1 MKLTFVSGLIIF
13 LIFTP
18 AFSPA
23 QQSRS
28 SYRFTLESCIHF
40 ARDGSP
46 AAAIEEA
53 GFQRRYWD
61 YRAFRADLL
70 PRVVLN
76 GNAPGLNR
84 SITAIVLDG
93 GNRAFIPQ
101 SDAFSSATLSLVQTL
116 PWTGGQLT
124 LSSGLQ
130 RIDQFGGGQDT
141 LFWQSTP
148 LVFSFLQPL
157 FRHNDSKWRRLR
169 ANLDYRIA
177 EREYRESLEGIAVD
191 ITDTFFDFYI
201 AQMNVANAE
210 FNVAI
215 NDTLYTISQG
225 RYQVGTI
232 AENELLQIELAL
244 LTARNELAGARLALQ
259 RALASLKT
267 TLGLPGEAQVEV
279 IPPAWS
285 APLSISPDTAIAY
298 ARRNRSNFLTYD
310 ARRLSAREDISRARS
325 EAGFSASLSA
335 SFGFNQSADNIPG
348 VYRDPLDQQFFT
360 VNFQMPILDWGRSR
374 AVVQA
379 ARLEQERLQTDLDLQ
394 EENFVQEVRFLAE
407 EFLLLQEQVILA
419 AKADTIANRRYEVTK
434 NRYLVGKIDITE
446 LYNAQSQKDG
456 ARQNYI
462 QTLRRYWVTYYRLRQ
477 QTLYDFREG
486 VSIL

>member
-1 MKLTFVSGLIIF
+1 
-13 LIFTP
+13 
-18 AFSPA
+18 
-23 QQSRS
+23 
-28 SYRFTLESCIHF
+28 
-40 ARDGSP
+40 
-46 AAAIEEA
+46 
-53 GFQRRYWD
+53 
-61 YRAFRADLL
+61 
-70 PRVVLN
+70 
-76 GNAPGLNR
+76 
-84 SITAIVLDG
+84 
-93 GNRAFIPQ
+93 
-101 SDAFSSATLSLVQTL
+101 
-116 PWTGGQLT
+116 
-124 LSSGLQ
+124 
-130 RIDQFGGGQDT
+130 
-141 LFWQSTP
+141 
-148 LVFSFLQPL
+148 
-157 FRHNDSKWRRLR
+157 KWRRLR

-267 TLGLPGEAQVEV
+267 ALGLPGEVQVEV

-360 VNFQMPILDWGRSR
+360 VNVQMPILDWGRSR

-419 AKADTIANRRYEVTK
+419 AKADTIANR
-434 NRYLVGKIDITE
+434 
-446 LYNAQSQKDG
+446 
-456 ARQNYI
+456 
-462 QTLRRYWVTYYRLRQ
+462 
-477 QTLYDFREG
+477 
-486 VSIL
+486 